1 MIEKMN
7 NKSENLIR
15 IKPLEISFV
24 KKDFVKNLETNY
36 EQYLTEFINSSRFV
50 TDNGNKKFRIIKKQ
64 AHGEYD
70 ITNDVYSLDF
80 KLLIDNKTIEN
91 MYYYNENISVDR
103 NGVVIYSASKKN
115 GIYKNY
121 ILINI
126 LKSLSK
132 EDIEKISKSPKNQ
145 LDEFQ
150 KLVKDY
156 IDNIRKN
163 KNILY
168 FVPYNL
174 YFENKVMNND
184 ILDLLVERL
193 SEGLKGFLEYR
204 ISHIEKKDTYIGFI
218 SNKNIIFL
226 KYDCKLKVYD
236 KVPIS
241 ESILFSRIKDLN
253 FFN

>member
-1 MIEKMN
+1 M
-7 NKSENLIR
+7 
-15 IKPLEISFV
+15 
-24 KKDFVKNLETNY
+24 
-36 EQYLTEFINSSRFV
+36 
-50 TDNGNKKFRIIKKQ
+50 
-64 AHGEYD
+64 
-70 ITNDVYSLDF
+70 
-80 KLLIDNKTIEN
+80 
-91 MYYYNENISVDR
+91 DR